1 VHCSYSA
8 EKAAATLSVS
18 RRRRPAA
25 LLFLFVLLPGSA
37 NAAAPLNYLEGH
49 GSKADP
55 VVALTWG
62 TLAISVG
69 VTAIIG
75 ILLIAAIWRRGTP
88 AAINGRIEIIDPRHG
103 MEWIWIGVGISTL
116 VLLAVCVWT
125 MIVLA
130 RIASPA
136 RKAPFTVEII
146 GRQWWWE
153 VHYVSGNAA
162 RDFTTAN
169 EIHIPT
175 GMPVVFKLIGADV
188 IHSFWIPQLSG
199 KTDIIPGQTNR
210 MWLEARKPG
219 IYYGQCTEYCGVQH
233 ANMKMLLIAQPP
245 TDFQGWWDRQLQ
257 LASTPAA
264 PTAELGQRQFVVHCG
279 SCHAVRGTDA
289 GGAFGPDLSHLMTRK
304 TIAAG
309 TLPNTTGNLMGW
321 VSDPQS
327 IKPGCLM
334 PPPALGGPELSNI
347 RAYLQTLN

>member
-1 VHCSYSA
+1 LV
-8 EKAAATLSVS
+8 AAS
-18 RRRRPAA
+18 RLA
-25 LLFLFVLLPGSA
+25 LVFAVLVPGSA
-37 NAAAPLNYLEGH
+37 YAAAPLNYLEGH

-55 VVALTWG
+55 VVALTWA

-75 ILLIAAIWRRGTP
+75 ILLIAAVWRRQLP
-88 AAINGRIEIIDPRHG
+88 AVLGNRLEVLHPQRG

-116 VLLAVCVWT
+116 VLLAACVWT
-125 MIVLA
+125 MVVLA
-130 RIASPA
+130 RVASPA
-136 RKAPFTVEII
+136 RKAPFTVEIT

-153 VHYVSGNAA
+153 VHYVSGNAS

-175 GMPVVFKLIGADV
+175 GTPVVFKLVGADV

-199 KTDIIPGQTNR
+199 KTDVIPGQINR
-210 MWLEARKPG
+210 MWLEARKAG
-219 IYYGQCTEYCGVQH
+219 AYYGQCTEYCGVQH
-233 ANMKMLLIAQPP
+233 ANMKMLLIAQPSG
-245 TDFQGWWDRQLQ
+245 DFRAWWNRQLQ
-257 LASTPAA
+257 LASAPADPDA
-264 PTAELGQRQFVVHCG
+264 QLGQTQFVVHCG
-279 SCHAVRGTDA
+279 SCHTVRGTDA

-304 TIAAG
+304 TVAAG

-321 VSDPQS
+321 IADPQS

-334 PPPALGGPELSNI
+334 PAPALSGPELTDI